1 MLTVAAV
8 VVCAAYFMIG
18 ANCLWVYG
26 RFPAGYPDDEKLL
39 PMGLTLVLTQ
49 GFVGW
54 VLINSLL

>member
-1 MLTVAAV
+1 MLKVAALV
-8 VVCAAYFMIG
+8 ICAAYFLLG
-18 ANCLWVYG
+18 ANCLRIYG

-54 VLINSLL
+54 VLISSLL